1 MLLRWRGRMLVMVRG
16 MAMVKAWLIGLLLML
31 AQLHDPVASAQDLPV
46 DLELV
51 LAVDVSGSIDMEE
64 ARQQREGY
72 VAALADPAVVQA
84 IRSGFH
90 RRIAVAYLE
99 WASGDYQRL
108 VLDWALIED
117 EASAGAFAGRLALEP
132 TRTARWTSISGAID
146 AAVPL
151 FDGNGYAGDR
161 RVIDVSGDGPNNRGR
176 PVTAARDEAVARG
189 IVINGL
195 PILNDRRQPFDLPT
209 PMEMDLDTYYFEQVI
224 GGPGSFVVPAK
235 DFTDFKA
242 AILSKLIREI
252 AAESG
257 TPVPAYR

>member
-1 MLLRWRGRMLVMVRG
+1 MVRR
-16 MAMVKAWLIGLLLML
+16 MDVAAVALVAL
-31 AQLHDPVASAQDLPV
+31 AHLQAGDASSQELPV
-46 DLELV
+46 DLELI

-90 RRIAVAYLE
+90 RRIALAYLE

-108 VLDWALIED
+108 VLDWTLVED
-117 EASAGAFAGRLALEP
+117 DASARAFAGRLALEP
-132 TRTARWTSISGAID
+132 ARTARWTSISAAID

-151 FDGNGYAGDR
+151 FDANGYAGDR
-161 RVIDVSGDGPNNRGR
+161 RVIDISGDGPNNRGR
-176 PVTAARDEAVARG
+176 PVTAARDAAVARG

-195 PILNDRRQPFDLPT
+195 PILNDRQQPFGLPT
-209 PMEMDLDTYYFEQVI
+209 PMEIGLDSYYFDNVI
-224 GGPGSFVVPAK
+224 GGPGSFIVPAE
-235 DFTDFKA
+235 DFTAFKA

-252 AAESG
+252 AADDRS
-257 TPVPAYR
+257 TVLSSR